1 MPDPED
7 LPSEYAS
14 PPCFMHELMPEFRA
28 PSRDSAWRDV
38 TRWRRAERERL
49 IGERLTWSADRR
61 LASSETIARKLDEV
75 IGKAGNRIISLY
87 WPFKGEPDLRNWL
100 IQLIERG
107 GRIALPVVVEKNAP
121 LEFRLWSPG
130 EPLERGI
137 WNILVPAHGVA
148 VMPDIV
154 IAPVVGFDA
163 ANYRLGYG
171 GGYFDRT
178 LAAAPRKPL
187 AIGIGYGPSRVSTIY
202 PQPHDIAM
210 DLIVTD
216 E

>member
-28 PSRDSAWRDV
+28 SSLSSAWSDV
-38 TRWRRAERERL
+38 TRWRKAERERL
-49 IGERLTWSADRR
+49 IGERMTWSADLR
-61 LASSETIARKLDEV
+61 LAKAETIARKLDHA
-75 IGKAGNRIISLY
+75 IGKVGNRIISLY
-87 WPFKGEPDLRNWL
+87 WPFKGEPDLRSWL

-107 GRIALPVVVEKNAP
+107 ARIALPVVVEKNAP

-137 WNILVPAHGVA
+137 WNILVPAHGA
-148 VMPDIV
+148 TVMPDIV

-178 LAAAPRKPL
+178 LAAAPKKPF
-187 AIGIGYGPSRVSTIY
+187 AIGIGYGSSRIGTIY
-202 PQPHDIAM
+202 PQQHDIAM

>member
-1 MPDPED
+1 
-7 LPSEYAS
+7 
-14 PPCFMHELMPEFRA
+14 MHELMPEFRTPRLGA
-28 PSRDSAWRDV
+28 AWSDV

-49 IGERLTWSADRR
+49 IGERLTWSADLRTTKSEAIARR
-61 LASSETIARKLDEV
+61 LDQV
-75 IGKAGNRIISLY
+75 VGKVANRTISLY

-100 IQLIERG
+100 IRLIERG
-107 GRIALPVVVEKNAP
+107 ARIALPVVAEKHAP

-130 EPLERGI
+130 KLLERGI
-137 WNILVPAHGVA
+137 WNILVPARRA
-148 VMPDIV
+148 VVIPDIV

-163 ANYRLGYG
+163 VGYRLGYG

-178 LAAAPRKPL
+178 LAAAAKKPFS
-187 AIGIGYGPSRVSTIY
+187 IGIGYGSSRLPTIY

>member
-1 MPDPED
+1 MPG
-7 LPSEYAS
+7 A
-14 PPCFMHELMPEFRA
+14 
-28 PSRDSAWRDV
+28 AWSDV
-38 TRWRRAERERL
+38 TRWRRAQRERL
-49 IGERLTWSADRR
+49 ISERLTWSADLR
-61 LASSETIARKLDEV
+61 AAKSETIVRRLDQAV
-75 IGKAGNRIISLY
+75 GKVANRIISVY
-87 WPFKGEPDLRNWL
+87 WPLKGEPDLRNWL
-100 IQLIERG
+100 IQLVERG
-107 GRIALPVVVEKNAP
+107 AHIALPVVVEKRAP

-137 WNILVPAHGVA
+137 WNILVPAHHTV
-148 VMPDIV
+148 VSPDIV

-163 ANYRLGYG
+163 AGYRLGYG

-178 LAAAPRKPL
+178 LAAAVKKPFS
-187 AIGIGYGPSRVSTIY
+187 IGIGYGSSRLPTIY